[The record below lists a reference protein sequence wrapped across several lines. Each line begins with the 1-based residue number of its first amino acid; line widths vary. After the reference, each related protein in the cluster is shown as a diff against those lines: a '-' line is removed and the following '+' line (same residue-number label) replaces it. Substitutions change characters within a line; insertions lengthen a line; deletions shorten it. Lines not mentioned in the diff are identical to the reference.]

1 MQIHDK
7 KLNSGD
13 ESFPPSLIFPKGET
27 IKKKIIKVK
36 ESIDTVNKVS
46 NRLITNCLLFER
58 RLFEASGKINTRAR
72 KKIANPE
79 LIKKTG
85 KFTSKPKNFVF
96 FRGPILEVEAL
107 LKLRFI

>member
-27 IKKKIIKVK
+27 IKKKAMKVK
-36 ESIDTVNKVS
+36 DNIETVNKVS
-46 NRLITNCLLFER
+46 NRPTTNFLLLER
-58 RLFEASGKINTRAR
+58 KLFEASGNINTRQEKR
-72 KKIANPE
+72 IANPE

-85 KFTSKPKNFVF
+85 KLTSKPKNFAF
-96 FRGPILEVEAL
+96 LGPINEVEAL
-107 LKLRFI
+107 FKFLFI